1 MIIQSLRELRSSVST
16 LAEDSVRS
24 TLVSCLYPFSSLFNK
39 KGITLISVTSNAASN
54 DVPVTIDDS
63 SEQDKCSHPIII
75 EVAKGLQGGSNNPFK
90 EHGIIEDSTL
100 VGVINSDLR
109 LQCILNSDSANA
121 HNLNGNQLSDAK
133 KTKSVHSN
141 LRKENGVMVKEVENN
156 GEKLVDRKQHG
167 NNWGNVQYITVT
179 YY

>member
-1 MIIQSLRELRSSVST
+1 MVIQSLRELRSSASP
-16 LAEDSVRS
+16 LAEESVRS

-39 KGITLISVTSNAASN
+39 KGITLVSVTSNAASN

-63 SEQDKCSHPIII
+63 SEQDKCSHPTII

-90 EHGIIEDSTL
+90 EHGLNEDTTL

-109 LQCILNSDSANA
+109 LQCILNSNSANA

-133 KTKSVHSN
+133 KDERVHSN
-141 LRKENGVMVKEVENN
+141 LREENGVMVKEKENN
-156 GEKLVDRKQHG
+156 GEKLTDKKQNVDY
-167 NNWGNVQYITVT
+167 WGNVQRVAVS
-179 YY
+179 

>member
-1 MIIQSLRELRSSVST
+1 MIIQYLRELRSSAST

-63 SEQDKCSHPIII
+63 SEQDKCSHPTII
-75 EVAKGLQGGSNNPFK
+75 EVAKGLQGGSNSVFK
-90 EHGIIEDSTL
+90 EHGLIEDSTL

-109 LQCILNSDSANA
+109 LQCILNSNSTNT
-121 HNLNGNQLSDAK
+121 HILNGNQLSDEK
-133 KTKSVHSN
+133 KEERVHSN
-141 LRKENGVMVKEVENN
+141 LRKEKGVIVKEKENK
-156 GEKLVDRKQHG
+156 GEKRADRKQNG
-167 NNWGNVQYITVT
+167 NNWGNVQCIAIS
-179 YY
+179 